1 MAPKAQW
8 PKPRKSGVKPQSGW
22 MTLEPLT
29 FTLVEA
35 AALEARGGR
44 PQQSS
49 WSSTGELL
57 QEQRPLR
64 RSSPWCPE
72 RQRARLAESLPSML
86 MAQRRTGRSED
97 AAIAQIPVLS
107 CAHVQPRPGTE
118 QRLAFVH
125 WGTSGHKSERSCGA
139 GPPTLHPLAGRP
151 FAPLPE
157 PVPRSHSAALLDAVA
172 TSTASAKCL
181 TAAALC
187 LTARRV
193 AATPFIR
200 IAAAKHAVCPRP
212 SHHLHPRLRC
222 RRRGRRTLHG
232 RGPPRPK
239 TCLQRRLPSA
249 LLLSHEL
256 QERARASNSCWCQC
270 IHH

>member
-22 MTLEPLT
+22 MTLEPRT

-72 RQRARLAESLPSML
+72 RQRARLVDSLPSML
-86 MAQRRTGRSED
+86 MAQRRPGRTEG
-97 AAIAQIPVLS
+97 AAVAQIPVLS

-125 WGTSGHKSERSCGA
+125 WGTSGQKSERSCGA

-151 FAPLPE
+151 FTSLPE
-157 PVPRSHSAALLDAVA
+157 PMPRSHSAALLDAESPISRAV
-172 TSTASAKCL
+172 TSQGAWRTRHAGRGAPMTRQRRPLSPVPLAPWDRPVSWEGWKEGSRRPPSL
-181 TAAALC
+181 TGG
-187 LTARRV
+187 RGD
-193 AATPFIR
+193 AATWF
-200 IAAAKHAVCPRP
+200 
-212 SHHLHPRLRC
+212 
-222 RRRGRRTLHG
+222 
-232 RGPPRPK
+232 
-239 TCLQRRLPSA
+239 
-249 LLLSHEL
+249 
-256 QERARASNSCWCQC
+256 
-270 IHH
+270 